1 MKFPG
6 RKLAI
11 PYGIFMILFVVLPL
25 FIVLY
30 YAFTN
35 GSGQPTFENFL
46 DFFKRMSFVGLSHR
60 IHFGKRLCEKP
71 ETHSYG
77 IYHTYVDQLRT
88 SPYRVKRDSIRSG
101 RKPCVFPVCKYN
113 SRYDL

>member
-25 FIVLY
+25 IIVLY

-35 GSGQPTFENFL
+35 GNGQPTFENFL
-46 DFFKRMSFVGLSHR
+46 DFFRNKKTWATLFYSLVVIVWL
-60 IHFGKRLCEKP
+60 
-71 ETHSYG
+71 
-77 IYHTYVDQLRT
+77 VDM
-88 SPYRVKRDSIRSG
+88 
-101 RKPCVFPVCKYN
+101 
-113 SRYDL
+113 